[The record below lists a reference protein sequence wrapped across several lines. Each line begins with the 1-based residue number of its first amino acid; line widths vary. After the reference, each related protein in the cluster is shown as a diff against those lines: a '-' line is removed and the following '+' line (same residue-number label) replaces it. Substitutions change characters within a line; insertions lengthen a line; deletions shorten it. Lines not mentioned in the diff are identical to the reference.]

1 MQQQITMAALLTTI
15 FDREKEKLLFWA
27 SNIPACILFNWL
39 VFGNHYFAGWR
50 LFITANLLI
59 FPLTIILHNTLT
71 AVNRFIRNRLPL
83 YTDTPKRIFLSLL
96 AYIITTAAFILISV
110 LLYQAVP
117 VLRFEI
123 TYQLIQKVLL
133 LGIIANL
140 VIGSSYEVLYTF
152 EKLKET
158 LVENESL
165 KKEQLQQQFDNL
177 KTKVNPHFLFNSLS
191 SLSMLVSEDTEK
203 ADVFLN
209 EMSRVYRYMLK
220 TNHHDWAELQQEL
233 SFINSYF
240 YLLKVRYGKAVSLQ
254 IKADEKYNN
263 FLLPPLTLNLLLENA
278 LQHNVAMKEAP
289 LNVTIETNGNNAIT
303 VKNNLQRKKMILPT
317 AGRGLETLRAKCSL
331 PGFAV
336 NETDNEFMVIIPL
349 QFSVETQIAKA

>member
-1 MQQQITMAALLTTI
+1 MAAVLTTI
-15 FDREKEKLLFWA
+15 YDRKKEMLLFWA
-27 SNIPACILFNWL
+27 SNIPVSILFNWL
-39 VFGNHYFAGWR
+39 VFGNRYFVGWK
-50 LFITANLLI
+50 LFITATLLI
-59 FPLTIILHNTLT
+59 LPLTIILHNTLT

-110 LLYQAVP
+110 LIYQAAP

-123 TYQLIQKVLL
+123 TPQLIQKLLL

-140 VIGSSYEVLYTF
+140 IIGSSYEVLYTF

-203 ADVFLN
+203 ADTFLN
-209 EMSRVYRYMLK
+209 EMSKVYRYMLK
-220 TNHHDWAELQQEL
+220 SNHHEWAELQQEL
-233 SFINSYF
+233 NFINSYF
-240 YLLKVRYGKAVSLQ
+240 YLLKVRYGQTVSLQ
-254 IKADEKYNN
+254 IKADKKYNS

-289 LNVTIETNGNNAIT
+289 LDITVETNGNNTIT
-303 VKNNLQRKKMILPT
+303 VKNNLRRKKLLLPT
-317 AGRGLETLRAKCSL
+317 AGKGLETLKAKCSL

-336 NETDNEFMVIIPL
+336 NETADEFMVTLPL
-349 QFSVETQIAKA
+349 TSP

>member
-1 MQQQITMAALLTTI
+1 MAAVVTTI
-15 FDREKEKLLFWA
+15 YDRKKEKLLFWA
-27 SNIPACILFNWL
+27 SNIPVSILFNWL
-39 VFGNHYFAGWR
+39 VFGNRYFGGWK
-50 LFITANLLI
+50 LFITATLLI

-71 AVNRFIRNRLPL
+71 AVNRFIRNKLPL
-83 YTDTPKRIFLSLL
+83 YTDTPERVFLSLL
-96 AYIITTAAFILISV
+96 AYIITTAAFVLICV

-177 KTKVNPHFLFNSLS
+177 KTKVNPHFLFNSLG

-203 ADVFLN
+203 ADTFLN

-220 TNHHDWAELQQEL
+220 SNHNEWAELEQEL
-233 SFINSYF
+233 NFINSYF
-240 YLLKVRYGKAVSLQ
+240 YLLKVRYGQTVSLQ
-254 IKADEKYNN
+254 IKADKKYNS
-263 FLLPPLTLNLLLENA
+263 FQLPPLTLNLLLENA

-289 LNVTIETNGNNAIT
+289 LNITVETNDNNTIT
-303 VKNNLQRKKMILPT
+303 IKNNLQRKKLLLPT
-317 AGRGLETLRAKCSL
+317 AGKSLETLKAKCSL

-336 NETDNEFMVIIPL
+336 NETTNEFMVTIPL
-349 QFSVETQIAKA
+349 KFSSETKTVKA